1 MSANFNLPG
10 GAPILGGFNP
20 NSTVAPASTVEL
32 SFSCRDLINA
42 DTFSKSDPFLVVHQ
56 QNPKTNQWIELFR
69 TETIQDNLD
78 PVWHKKLVIEY
89 RFEERQVM
97 MFSVYDRDTAS
108 NNLQEQDYLGQMQC
122 TLGEIVA
129 KQSTGFTKILTDGK
143 KGTLSVV
150 AEELLNSKEE
160 VTLEFS
166 GLKLKKMNWFF
177 AKSDPFLEI
186 SKSTESSRYIL
197 VHRTEFLKK
206 TLNPRWKP
214 FHLKAGSLCN
224 GDYERDLKFEIFD
237 WEFTGAHKS
246 MGVFHTTLSQLIE
259 GPGSRNIYD
268 VLSSGGKKQG
278 TLHLEQILVK
288 IVPSFL
294 DFIKGGMQMNFT
306 VAVDFTASNGPPHD
320 TRSLHYRSPSGR
332 PNQYMTAIQSVGEII
347 QDYDSDNQYPAL
359 GFGARIPPNGQV
371 SHEFFLNLSD
381 SPYCSGIDGV
391 LAAYMNALFN
401 VQLYGPTNFA
411 PVIRHV
417 TRFASAYQNDPSNY
431 FVLLIIT
438 DGVITDLDATK
449 NAVIAASTLPMS
461 IIIVGV
467 GTEDFSAMDELDSDD
482 VLLSCGDRIA
492 KRDIVQFV
500 ELQKFIQPGGG
511 WSKDLLAREV
521 LAEIPDQVVGYMKDK
536 GFKPSTPV
544 LGASAPRF

>member
-1 MSANFNLPG
+1 
-10 GAPILGGFNP
+10 
-20 NSTVAPASTVEL
+20 
-32 SFSCRDLINA
+32 
-42 DTFSKSDPFLVVHQ
+42 
-56 QNPKTNQWIELFR
+56 
-69 TETIQDNLD
+69 
-78 PVWHKKLVIEY
+78 
-89 RFEERQVM
+89 
-97 MFSVYDRDTAS
+97 
-108 NNLQEQDYLGQMQC
+108 
-122 TLGEIVA
+122 
-129 KQSTGFTKILTDGK
+129 
-143 KGTLSVV
+143 
-150 AEELLNSKEE
+150 
-160 VTLEFS
+160 
-166 GLKLKKMNWFF
+166 
-177 AKSDPFLEI
+177 
-186 SKSTESSRYIL
+186 
-197 VHRTEFLKK
+197 
-206 TLNPRWKP
+206 
-214 FHLKAGSLCN
+214 
-224 GDYERDLKFEIFD
+224 
-237 WEFTGAHKS
+237 
-246 MGVFHTTLSQLIE
+246 LIE